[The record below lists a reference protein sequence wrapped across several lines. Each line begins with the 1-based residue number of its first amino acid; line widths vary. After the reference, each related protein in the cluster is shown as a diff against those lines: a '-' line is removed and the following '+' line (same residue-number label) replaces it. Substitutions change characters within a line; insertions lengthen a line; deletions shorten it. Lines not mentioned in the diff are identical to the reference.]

1 MNSRQ
6 HLDDSK
12 LQRRRQKQLHQSDI
26 SIKRKLVTFLFVD
39 NRVLFPSEN
48 GMIWYENLSNLQTQ
62 EIPLGLCEWFYDR

>member
-39 NRVLFPSEN
+39 NTEF
-48 GMIWYENLSNLQTQ
+48 
-62 EIPLGLCEWFYDR
+62 